1 MRTSFVGVAASS
13 GGGPGA
19 PGATRNVV
27 ATASSE
33 GADVA
38 WDTPISNGGSAITDY
53 ELQSIL
59 NVTDGALDTVFET
72 NTGTGF
78 NGDVKSIAI
87 QSDGK
92 IVCGGNFSTFNGT
105 TVNRIARLNSDGTL
119 DTAFATNIGTGSP
132 MLIVSVAIQSDGKI
146 VCGGNLTSF
155 NGTTVNYIVR
165 LNSDGTRDT
174 TFTTNTGTAF
184 NDTVSSIAIQSDG
197 KIICGGSF
205 TSFNGTTVNRIV
217 RLNSDGTRDIAF
229 TTNTGTA
236 FNGSVQTVSI
246 QSDGKIVCG
255 GFFSSFNS
263 TGSNSIARLNSDGT
277 LDTAF
282 ATNIGGV
289 FNNLVYSIAFQSDG
303 KIVVGGWFDS
313 ILAKRIARL
322 NTDGTR
328 DTTFATNVGTS
339 FNSNVTSIA
348 IQSNDKI
355 VCVGDF
361 TSFNGTT
368 TNYVT
373 RLNANGTLDTTF
385 AENAGAEAN
394 DSVNS
399 LAIQS
404 DGRIVFGGL
413 FTAFASVLNVNR
425 IARINGTSLWSTAVS
440 TAATAGALDTEFDT
454 NTGTGFDGNVDSIA
468 IQSDGKIICGG
479 SFTSFNGTTV
489 NSIVRLNSDDT
500 RDTTFTTNVGTGFD
514 YTVQVIAI
522 QSDGKIVCGGGFNT
536 FNGATVNSIVRLN
549 SDGTRDTTFTT
560 NTGTGFSGQFG
571 DEVFSLAIQSDGKIL
586 CGGQFISFNGTT
598 VNYIVRLNSDGTRDT
613 TFTTNTGT
621 GFNNSVKSLAIQ
633 SDGKILCGGQF
644 ISFNGTTVN
653 SIVRLNSDGTRDTT
667 FTTNTGTGFSGGLG
681 ASVNSIAIQSDGK
694 IVCGGSFTSF
704 NGTTAN
710 DIVRLNPN
718 GTLDITFITNIGTG
732 VNGIVSTIAIQSDG
746 KIVCGGFFSAFNGVT
761 IYNIVRLNADGTR
774 NTTFTTN
781 TGTGFSASVNSI
793 VVQSDGKIVCGGS
806 FTIFNP
812 TTTDG
817 KIFSNGTTV
826 NCIARLKS
834 GLESIYTFA
843 GLIGGT
849 GYLFRARAVNAI
861 GNGPY
866 SQTTSAIA
874 AIAPIAPSVAITS
887 CFKEAIITGGG
898 GSQYFVYA
906 LGTLNPNGASTT
918 VVLEYRVFGAPTWST
933 GTVFS
938 SGYDPLGGPF
948 TGTLQLEIA
957 GSSGDI
963 GGSSYSADNY
973 EARFVATNAYGTST
987 SSILNTGI

>member
-1 MRTSFVGVAASS
+1 MRTSFIGLASSS
-13 GGGPGA
+13 GGLPGA
-19 PGATRNVV
+19 PGAVRNLV
-27 ATASSE
+27 ATAAFE
-33 GADVA
+33 GADVTWNA
-38 WDTPISNGGSAITDY
+38 PISNGGSAITDY

-105 TVNRIARLNSDGTL
+105 TVNRIARLNSNGTL

-155 NGTTVNYIVR
+155 NGTTVNRIAR
-165 LNSDGTRDT
+165 LNSDGTLDT

-184 NDTVSSIAIQSDG
+184 NDTVQKIAIQSDG

-217 RLNSDGTRDIAF
+217 RLNSDGTRDTAF

-236 FNGSVQTVSI
+236 FNNSVQTVSV
-246 QSDGKIVCG
+246 QSDGKILCG

-263 TGSNSIARLNSDGT
+263 TGSNSIARLNSNGT

-404 DGRIVFGGL
+404 DGRIVIGGL
-413 FTAFASVLNVNR
+413 FTAFAGVLNVTR
-425 IARINGTSLWSTAVS
+425 IARLNGTSLWSSTVS
-440 TAATAGALDTEFDT
+440 NGILDT
-454 NTGTGFDGNVDSIA
+454 SY
-468 IQSDGKIICGG
+468 
-479 SFTSFNGTTV
+479 SFT
-489 NSIVRLNSDDT
+489 
-500 RDTTFTTNVGTGFD
+500 
-514 YTVQVIAI
+514 
-522 QSDGKIVCGGGFNT
+522 
-536 FNGATVNSIVRLN
+536 
-549 SDGTRDTTFTT
+549 
-560 NTGTGFSGQFG
+560 
-571 DEVFSLAIQSDGKIL
+571 
-586 CGGQFISFNGTT
+586 
-598 VNYIVRLNSDGTRDT
+598 
-613 TFTTNTGT
+613 
-621 GFNNSVKSLAIQ
+621 
-633 SDGKILCGGQF
+633 
-644 ISFNGTTVN
+644 
-653 SIVRLNSDGTRDTT
+653 
-667 FTTNTGTGFSGGLG
+667 
-681 ASVNSIAIQSDGK
+681 
-694 IVCGGSFTSF
+694 
-704 NGTTAN
+704 
-710 DIVRLNPN
+710 
-718 GTLDITFITNIGTG
+718 
-732 VNGIVSTIAIQSDG
+732 
-746 KIVCGGFFSAFNGVT
+746 
-761 IYNIVRLNADGTR
+761 
-774 NTTFTTN
+774 
-781 TGTGFSASVNSI
+781 
-793 VVQSDGKIVCGGS
+793 
-806 FTIFNP
+806 
-812 TTTDG
+812 
-817 KIFSNGTTV
+817 
-826 NCIARLKS
+826 
-834 GLESIYTFA
+834 

-849 GYLFRARAVNAI
+849 GYLFRVRAVNAI

-866 SQTTSAIA
+866 VETQSSITTIG
-874 AIAPIAPSVAITS
+874 PTAPSVAITS
-887 CFKEAIITGGG
+887 YFKDGVISPASYYTLAI
-898 GSQYFVYA
+898 
-906 LGTLNPNGASTT
+906 GTLNPNGASTT
-918 VVLEYRVFGAPTWST
+918 VVLEYRIVGAPTWST
-933 GTVFS
+933 ATSVIVFD
-938 SGYDPLGGPF
+938 YDPNTGPF
-948 TGTLQLEIA
+948 TGISELEIVE
-957 GSSGDI
+957 STPPV
-963 GGSSYSADNY
+963 SYSEWVSSNY
-973 EARFVATNAYGTST
+973 EARFVATNAYGTTT
-987 SSILNTGI
+987 SSILQTGV